1 MFDPDADED
10 DPVTRVQH
18 ISERGA
24 VIEERV
30 EITPIQMRR
39 FVNSPLGTEIAS
51 RIQLQPEYHSL
62 VESDVI
68 IVNMAVGG
76 TTSIVDQ
83 CIRQIQTLISR
94 LEEGRLTKP
103 VLFNCDPLD
112 PADPLQQQML
122 AKLREILSDQ

>member
-1 MFDPDADED
+1 
-10 DPVTRVQH
+10 
-18 ISERGA
+18 
-24 VIEERV
+24 
-30 EITPIQMRR
+30 
-39 FVNSPLGTEIAS
+39 
-51 RIQLQPEYHSL
+51 
-62 VESDVI
+62 ESDVI